1 MSKVILY
8 HGTQNQNVSP
18 TFGLGDDKH
27 DYGRGFY
34 LTENFDLAKEW
45 AVCRPNQNNGW
56 VHKFVLRTD
65 GLKIFDFQNSNVLA
79 WLAELMKH
87 REASDSRRYQVL
99 AGKFIRK
106 YGVDVSDYDVI
117 KGWRADASYFY
128 IAKEFVRDNIDV
140 EILEELLSLGNL
152 GIQYCL
158 KSELAFSNLHEIQD
172 DLYAVPYNEFN
183 ERYNQRDSVAR
194 ENMRN
199 LVDSEANKVTNVFST
214 LI

>member
-1 MSKVILY
+1 MSKIILY
-8 HGTQNQNVSP
+8 HGSQDQNVKP
-18 TFGLGDDKH
+18 TFGLGDDRH

-45 AVCRPNQNNGW
+45 SVCRPNQNNGW
-56 VHKFVLRTD
+56 IHKFALKTD

-87 REASDSRRYQVL
+87 REASDSRRYHVL
-99 AGKFIRK
+99 AEKFILK

-140 EILEELLSLGNL
+140 EILEELLALGNL

-158 KSELAFSNLHEIQD
+158 KSELAFSSLHEIQD

>member
-1 MSKVILY
+1 MSKIILY
-8 HGTQNQNVSP
+8 HGSQDQNVKP
-18 TFGLGDDKH
+18 TFGLGDDRH

-45 AVCRPNQNNGW
+45 SVCRPNQNNGW
-56 VHKFVLRTD
+56 VHKFALKTD
-65 GLKIFDFQNSNVLA
+65 GLKIFDFQNINVLA

-87 REASDSRRYQVL
+87 RAASDSRRYQVL
-99 AGKFIRK
+99 AEKFILK

-140 EILEELLSLGNL
+140 ELLEELLSLGNL

-158 KSELAFSNLHEIQD
+158 KSELAFSSLHEIQD
-172 DLYAVPYNEFN
+172 DLYKVSYNEFN
-183 ERYNQRDSVAR
+183 ERYNRRDSVAR
-194 ENMRN
+194 EKMRK
-199 LVDSEANKVTNVFST
+199 LIDSDANKVTKVFST

>member
-56 VHKFVLRTD
+56 VHKFELRTD

-87 REASDSRRYQVL
+87 REASDSRRYHVL
-99 AGKFIRK
+99 AEKFIRK

-128 IAKEFVRDNIDV
+128 IAKEFVRDNLDV
-140 EILEELLSLGNL
+140 ELLEELLSLGNL

>member
-1 MSKVILY
+1 MSKIILY
-8 HGTQNQNVSP
+8 HGSQDQNVKP
-18 TFGLGDDKH
+18 TFGLGDDRH

-45 AVCRPNQNNGW
+45 SVCRPNQNNGW
-56 VHKFVLRTD
+56 VHKFALKTD

-87 REASDSRRYQVL
+87 RAASDSRRYQVL
-99 AGKFIRK
+99 AGKFILK

-140 EILEELLSLGNL
+140 ELLEELLALGNL

-158 KSELAFSNLHEIQD
+158 KSELAFSSLHEIQD